1 MIPTACLLFLRRLSL
16 IKYRARTRS
25 SEKVLM
31 CVFIENL
38 FTLLFDKCTL
48 FFSLFSTY
56 TLTHGFFMN
65 GCSIKYDEHGSFA
78 LWCFSFSF
86 LSIDFSLFQTRISYF
101 YSFHFGD
108 DRYCHFNR
116 FKCIDR
122 QYCNM
127 ILNFQF
133 NSACAQNERFRP
145 EKAKHTLSKE
155 KKSS

>member
-1 MIPTACLLFLRRLSL
+1 MHTFLLS
-16 IKYRARTRS
+16 
-25 SEKVLM
+25 
-31 CVFIENL
+31 
-38 FTLLFDKCTL
+38 
-48 FFSLFSTY
+48 FSSTY

-86 LSIDFSLFQTRISYF
+86 LSIDFSHFQTRISYF
-101 YSFHFGD
+101 YSFRFGD

-145 EKAKHTLSKE
+145 EKAKHIEQGKKE
-155 KKSS
+155 LVTAGGFYFNIL